1 LSLLSG
7 KSYLYLSNI
16 QDVVLFD
23 TTEVALAGGAV
34 LQMAQAS
41 LRIKPFIDTTDNA
54 VKTQIFVALSTYLL
68 WQ

>member
-34 LQMAQAS
+34 LRMAQAS